1 MQEKVRYINMKI
13 TLHKI
18 SKEMGIKEDE
28 IITGGIRAY
37 IRSELGKIEAQL
49 YSLHRKYGIKSTADL
64 EHKIEKG
71 TVVESD
77 VFEDLTRIDYLEA
90 EKTKLQR
97 LIKTL

>member
-1 MQEKVRYINMKI
+1 MST
-13 TLHKI
+13 TLYKI
-18 SKEMGIKEDE
+18 SKEIGIKEDE
-28 IITGGIRAY
+28 LVASGIRAY

-49 YSLHRKYGIKSTADL
+49 YSLYRKHEIKSTADL

-90 EKTKLQR
+90 EKSKLQR
-97 LIKTL
+97 LSKTI

>member
-1 MQEKVRYINMKI
+1 MNI

-18 SKEMGIKEDE
+18 SKEMGIEEDE
-28 IITGGIRAY
+28 IVTGGVRAY

-49 YSLHRKYGIKSTADL
+49 YSLYRKYGIKSTADL

-90 EKTKLQR
+90 EKNKLQR
-97 LIKTL
+97 LIKAI

>member
-1 MQEKVRYINMKI
+1 MKI

-77 VFEDLTRIDYLEA
+77 VFEDLTRIDYLEN
-90 EKTKLQR
+90 KKGKLQEFIR
-97 LIKTL
+97 TLQK

>member
-1 MQEKVRYINMKI
+1 MQEKVRTINMNI

-37 IRSELGKIEAQL
+37 VRSELGKIEAQL
-49 YSLHRKYGIKSTADL
+49 YSLYRKYGIASTADL

-90 EKTKLQR
+90 EKNKLQR
-97 LIKTL
+97 LIKTI

>member
-1 MQEKVRYINMKI
+1 M

-18 SKEMGIKEDE
+18 SKEMGIKEDD
-28 IITGGIRAY
+28 IVTGGIRTF

-49 YSLHRKYGIKSTADL
+49 YCLYRKYGITSTADL

-90 EKTKLQR
+90 EKNKLQR
-97 LIKTL
+97 LIKTI